1 MLWRERISA
10 LSLKFQII
18 PPQKYRTPSLLTFT
32 VIHISLTIQLLSQ
45 VTFFVDNGRYFA
57 PWKNGK
63 RAQMPHLVQFIVYIF
78 FSISF
83 KILILYNLNVS
94 FSFWSMF
101 TAWVCSILL
110 FHLHVIMYFASKWSP
125 WQNVYLC
132 FFFIGNLDNL
142 IFPFSQF
149 MYSNWYEIWIQLS
162 GVQSSI
168 SSQRFV
174 FSPTALSN
182 FGILGFEFI
191 EAFVL
196 QSIKLPKNWRLCT
209 LL

>member
-132 FFFIGNLDNL
+132 FFLLG
-142 IFPFSQF
+142 
-149 MYSNWYEIWIQLS
+149 IWIIWFSLFRSLCIQTGMKS
-162 GVQSSI
+162 GSNCPVCKVPFH
-168 SSQRFV
+168 RRGLF
-174 FSPTALSN
+174 FFPTALSN